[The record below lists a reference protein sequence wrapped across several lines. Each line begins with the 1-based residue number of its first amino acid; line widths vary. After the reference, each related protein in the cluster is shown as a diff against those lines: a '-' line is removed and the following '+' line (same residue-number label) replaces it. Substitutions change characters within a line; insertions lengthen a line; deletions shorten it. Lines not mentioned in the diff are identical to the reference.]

1 MSERPELRPARRRRT
16 AVMLCA
22 YLGVEANEK
31 RVKLITDVIFAG
43 ELDFALACHR
53 QGESIRTG
61 VGYHNWWNM
70 IAMSLTDESSKLAYL
85 KEAFSVYSEVSDAI
99 LDNIQNG
106 GKPND
111 VPLAEKDR

>member
-1 MSERPELRPARRRRT
+1 MSERPELPPARRRRT
-16 AVMLCA
+16 AATLCA

-31 RVKLITDVIFAG
+31 RVKLISDVIFAG

-70 IAMSLTDESSKLAYL
+70 IAMSLKDESNKLAYL
-85 KEAFSVYSEVSDAI
+85 KDAFSVYSEVSEAI
-99 LDNIQNG
+99 LDSIQNE
-106 GKPND
+106 GKPD
-111 VPLAEKDR
+111 VPLAAKND